1 MRKDSLLFIKKIT
14 RFSIAMV
21 LSCALNVYADIN
33 VELTLDRTS
42 ASLSDT
48 VVLKIKVAGK
58 RKSSPPEI
66 KGLSAFDVVNGGS
79 SSRMEIING
88 SISSSVEYTFYLTPL
103 KPGDFVIGP
112 ARVKIKKKTYTSNS
126 LQLTVSKLKKDI
138 TKNEKA
144 LFLKASVS
152 SQELYVNQNTLYVL
166 KLLRRERVSDISLEI
181 PEVENLT
188 FESLG
193 EPKKYSTII
202 NSRRYE
208 VIELRYMLTPQKEG
222 EYSIPAAV
230 MRMTVYTKNR
240 RQNLFQDPFF
250 SISRGKPVYLAS
262 KAIHLTVAQ
271 LPALNRPDN
280 FSGLVGRFEIKAT
293 LDPLKVK
300 AGESAT
306 LTVTIKGAGNVRQ
319 IPDLKLPDVEELKL
333 YQDKPALEIRKG
345 ESEIFGEKVMK
356 WAIVPEK
363 KGEYKIP
370 VKGLSFFDPTQKRY
384 RHLNAGPFKLTVV
397 AIPGQ
402 DQNLAK
408 LLNADKNGKGQKKN
422 NKQTIERIGKD
433 IFPVH
438 TAADPLKG
446 LKQQKFFTRIFI
458 FLVLGPPFICLVL
471 FCGQKFAGNNNK
483 NRFVIRSKKA
493 AKAFMKKMH
502 GRTIPLETIHTDVL
516 NYINTRFF
524 LKGGLLTSTDIYDL
538 LIERGVSS
546 DTASKFRDLIAQLEA
561 FIFTGQ
567 TTEPTDSIRK
577 ELTRAVKSIEQ
588 EVR

>member
-1 MRKDSLLFIKKIT
+1 MRKDSLLFIKKIIL
-14 RFSIAMV
+14 FSLALV
-21 LSCALNVYADIN
+21 LSFALNVYADIA
-33 VELTLDRTS
+33 VELTLDRSS

-48 VVLKIKVAGK
+48 VVLKVKVAGK
-58 RKSSPPEI
+58 RKSGPPEI

-79 SSRMEIING
+79 SSRLEIING
-88 SISSSVEYTFYLTPL
+88 SMSSNVEYTFYLTPL

-126 LQLTVSKLKKDI
+126 VKLTVSKVKKNI
-138 TKNEKA
+138 TENEKV

-152 SQELYVNQNTLYVL
+152 SQELYVNQNALYVL
-166 KLLRRERVSDISLEI
+166 KLFRRERVSDISLEI
-181 PEVENLT
+181 PEVENLI

-230 MRMTVYTKNR
+230 MRMTVYTKNS
-240 RQNLFQDPFF
+240 RQNFFQDPFF
-250 SISRGKPVYLAS
+250 SMSRGKPVYLAS
-262 KAIHLTVAQ
+262 EAISLDVKK
-271 LPALNRPDN
+271 LPELNRPKN

-293 LDPLKVK
+293 LDPAKVK

-319 IPDLKLPDVEELKL
+319 IPDLKLPDIKELKL
-333 YQDKPALEIRKG
+333 YQDKPCLEISKG
-345 ESEIFGEKVMK
+345 ESGILGKKVMK

-363 KGEYKIP
+363 EGEYKIP
-370 VKGLSFFDPTQKRY
+370 VKGISFFDPTRNRY
-384 RHLNAGPFKLTVV
+384 RHLNAGPFKLTVIAV
-397 AIPGQ
+397 PDKDQ
-402 DQNLAK
+402 DLAR
-408 LLNADKNGKGQKKN
+408 LLSADKNGKGQKKN
-422 NKQTIERIGKD
+422 NKQSIERIGKD

-446 LKQQKFFTRIFI
+446 LKQQKFFTSIFI
-458 FLVLGPPFICLVL
+458 FLVLGPPFICLAL
-471 FCGQKFAGNNNK
+471 FCGQKFAGKNNK
-483 NRFVIRSKKA
+483 NRFAIKAKKA
-493 AKAFMKKMH
+493 DKAFMKKMH
-502 GRTIPLETIHTDVL
+502 GRAIPLETIHAAVMD
-516 NYINTRFF
+516 YINTRFF
-524 LKGGLLTSTDIYDL
+524 LKGGALTSADIYDL

-546 DTASKFRDLIAQLEA
+546 DTASKFRDIIAQLEA
-561 FIFTGQ
+561 LIFTGQ
-567 TTEPTDSIRK
+567 TTEHTDSIRK
-577 ELTRAVKSIEQ
+577 ELTRAIKSVEQ